1 MATLAEIKQKAK
13 EFALKK
19 NYKKA
24 IKLYEAV
31 IEKKPNLG
39 KDAKFL
45 NEIGELYQSDNN
57 PEKAVVYFKKAIEF
71 YITDYYYPQAIAL
84 CKKVLR
90 IKSEEYEIYKTLGD
104 LYAKTVNIGEAIQSY
119 RNYIK
124 YAKNRKLHK
133 EVYGVYKS
141 LIKLIP
147 TRNEFRYELI
157 DYYLENGEE
166 KLARNEI
173 DDFKRFLKDRQ
184 DEKEL
189 KTLIERYGKVFPD
202 LKEEGGKVEEE
213 AGDLADLLT
222 SAIEKI
228 DEKKKE
234 KKAIVENII
243 NETEEES
250 VVKNI
255 RKEIEEE
262 TSEKTKKDTHKKE
275 KSKIP
280 KEEKEPKNKKEKL
293 VIERGEAGFAYEE
306 ESQEVETE
314 IGKIES
320 KTPKEKVEGGI
331 EEKRKP
337 ETIESPVVEKGTS
350 KSEEIEKAA
359 KIEENIEPKEGIDK
373 LSREEKSRI
382 VEEGKKEI
390 KETIKKGKMEKARE
404 LNPELMEESAENLS
418 FEEINPTLD
427 SDIKDV
433 LGDEYIREEKTVT
446 ASAWDEY
453 MDLASL
459 SESLG
464 DTEQA
469 YHYYIEAADGYYD
482 EGKYDKSKLAY
493 EHSYKLNPEN
503 LKPLKQLAEIFIK
516 LGDNDN
522 AAKIYQQ
529 LANNLEKQ
537 DAKEEAAKMREKA
550 ARLSLGST
558 VTKDRSKKKAKV
570 EKQKGKEKKKE
581 KKDIE
586 EEGYVDLS
594 SMLSEEL
601 EEETPINKEHQ
612 GKIDLSSILNEN
624 EESTEENIDIDM
636 GEISEVIDQQIGKE
650 DYTAHY
656 DLGISY
662 KEMGM
667 YDMAINE
674 FRIAMK
680 GEKEQLKA
688 LDMLAICHIEMG
700 KFSTAENIF
709 KKALSLK
716 GRTNEEYA
724 GISFNLAQLYE
735 QMGEF
740 RKALNFYK
748 KAKKLGGEFPG
759 IEKRIKNIGDNLKSE
774 STIKI
779 KKNKISYI

>member
-24 IKLYEAV
+24 IKLYETV

-57 PEKAVVYFKKAIEF
+57 PEKAVFYFKKAIEF

-90 IKSEEYEIYKTLGD
+90 IKTEDYETYKTLGE

-119 RNYIK
+119 KKYIK
-124 YAKNRKLHK
+124 YVKNRKLHK
-133 EVYGVYKS
+133 EVYESYKS

-147 TRNEFRYELI
+147 TRNEFKYELI

-166 KLARNEI
+166 KLARDEI
-173 DDFKRFLKDRQ
+173 DDFKRFLRDRE

-189 KTLIERYGKVFPD
+189 KTIIERYGKMFPD
-202 LKEEGGKVEEE
+202 LKEEGEKVEEG

-228 DEKKKE
+228 DEKKKK
-234 KKAIVENII
+234 KKAIVEDII
-243 NETEEES
+243 NETEEEA

-255 RKEIEEE
+255 REEN
-262 TSEKTKKDTHKKE
+262 
-275 KSKIP
+275 
-280 KEEKEPKNKKEKL
+280 KEEKGKKKTNETETKVSRKEEVEKPKEVKKPKGKKKKEEF
-293 VIERGEAGFAYEE
+293 VIERGEAGYAYEE
-306 ESQEVETE
+306 EEGKAETE
-314 IGKIES
+314 TKGEQVAV
-320 KTPKEKVEGGI
+320 P
-331 EEKRKP
+331 EEKEEKTENIEIPVAEEPHPSP
-337 ETIESPVVEKGTS
+337 EVKKTANK
-350 KSEEIEKAA
+350 
-359 KIEENIEPKEGIDK
+359 EENIEAETEEETVG
-373 LSREEKSRI
+373 LSKEEKAKI

-390 KETIKKGKMEKARE
+390 EEKIKKGKIEKETE
-404 LNPELMEESAENLS
+404 LNPDLMQETTENLS
-418 FEEINPTLD
+418 FEEINPSLN
-427 SDIKDV
+427 SDIEDV
-433 LGDEYIREEKTVT
+433 LGNEYIREEGTV
-446 ASAWDEY
+446 AVSAWDEY
-453 MDLASL
+453 MDLANL

-464 DTEQA
+464 DTDQA
-469 YHYYIEAADGYYD
+469 YHYYMEAADGYYD

-493 EHSYKLNPEN
+493 ERSYKLNPEN
-503 LKPLKQLAEIFIK
+503 LKPLKQLAGIFVK
-516 LGDNDN
+516 LGDNDK
-522 AAKIYQQ
+522 AAKVYQQ
-529 LANNLEKQ
+529 LADNLDKHNAS
-537 DAKEEAAKMREKA
+537 DEAAKMREKA
-550 ARLSLGST
+550 ARLSSGAVSIKPK
-558 VTKDRSKKKAKV
+558 TKKEVKV
-570 EKQKGKEKKKE
+570 EKPEEKKE
-581 KKDIE
+581 KAKAKETKE
-586 EEGYVDLS
+586 EEYVDLS
-594 SMLSEEL
+594 SMLSEDL
-601 EEETPINKEHQ
+601 EKEAPAKKGLQ
-612 GKIDLSSILNEN
+612 EKIDLSSILNE
-624 EESTEENIDIDM
+624 TEEGREENVDTDV
-636 GEISEVIDQQIGKE
+636 GGISEVIDQQIGKE

-680 GEKEQLKA
+680 GEKEQLKV
-688 LDMLAICHIEMG
+688 LDMLAVCHIEMG
-700 KFSTAENIF
+700 KFTTAENIF

-740 RKALNFYK
+740 RKALDYYK

-759 IEKRIKNIGDNLKSE
+759 IEKRIKNISDNLKSE
-774 STIKI
+774 SGNKI

>member
-1 MATLAEIKQKAK
+1 
-13 EFALKK
+13 
-19 NYKKA
+19 
-24 IKLYEAV
+24 
-31 IEKKPNLG
+31 
-39 KDAKFL
+39 
-45 NEIGELYQSDNN
+45 
-57 PEKAVVYFKKAIEF
+57 
-71 YITDYYYPQAIAL
+71 
-84 CKKVLR
+84 
-90 IKSEEYEIYKTLGD
+90 
-104 LYAKTVNIGEAIQSY
+104 
-119 RNYIK
+119 
-124 YAKNRKLHK
+124 
-133 EVYGVYKS
+133 
-141 LIKLIP
+141 
-147 TRNEFRYELI
+147 
-157 DYYLENGEE
+157 
-166 KLARNEI
+166 
-173 DDFKRFLKDRQ
+173 
-184 DEKEL
+184 
-189 KTLIERYGKVFPD
+189 
-202 LKEEGGKVEEE
+202 
-213 AGDLADLLT
+213 
-222 SAIEKI
+222 
-228 DEKKKE
+228 
-234 KKAIVENII
+234 
-243 NETEEES
+243 
-250 VVKNI
+250 
-255 RKEIEEE
+255 
-262 TSEKTKKDTHKKE
+262 
-275 KSKIP
+275 
-280 KEEKEPKNKKEKL
+280 
-293 VIERGEAGFAYEE
+293 
-306 ESQEVETE
+306 
-314 IGKIES
+314 
-320 KTPKEKVEGGI
+320 
-331 EEKRKP
+331 
-337 ETIESPVVEKGTS
+337 
-350 KSEEIEKAA
+350 
-359 KIEENIEPKEGIDK
+359 
-373 LSREEKSRI
+373 
-382 VEEGKKEI
+382 
-390 KETIKKGKMEKARE
+390 
-404 LNPELMEESAENLS
+404 MEESAENLS